1 MYQANNQS
9 DVFDHRGYNE
19 LFQQSQLTLGL
30 MSPIESYHSDIP
42 TMQDQDARVKRA
54 EELGFDAI
62 WVRDVPLRDPNFG
75 DVGQVFESFT
85 YLAWLASITDSIK
98 LISGS
103 IVLPLRHPLH
113 TAKQAASLDVLSKQ
127 RFVMGVA
134 SGDRA
139 IEFPAFGVDI
149 DKRGELFRENFQHV
163 QATLANNFIE
173 IESTYGHLRGADLIP
188 KPASKLPMIITGGS
202 SQPMEW
208 IAEHSDGWITYP
220 RPIEMQVDTIAYWQN
235 LAEKHGSGVFKPF
248 AQSFYVDL
256 AENPNEHA
264 SRIHLGYR
272 VGRNGLISMF
282 QILKNAGCNHIV
294 MNLKYGKRPAGE
306 VLEELGE
313 FVVPR
318 FQ

>member
-1 MYQANNQS
+1 M
-9 DVFDHRGYNE
+9 FEHRGFKE
-19 LFQQSQLTLGL
+19 LFQPGELTLGI
-30 MSPIESYHSDIP
+30 MSPIESYASDTPI
-42 TMQDQDARVKRA
+42 MKGQKQRVQRA

-62 WVRDVPLRDPNFG
+62 WVRDIPLRDPNFG

-85 YLAWLASITDSIK
+85 YLSWLASVTESIK
-98 LISGS
+98 LMSGS

-113 TAKQAASLDVLSKQ
+113 TAKQAASIDILSDQ

-149 DKRGELFRENFQHV
+149 EKRGELFRENFQHI
-163 QATLANNFIE
+163 QATLNNSFIE
-173 IESTYGHLRGADLIP
+173 IESSYGHLRGADLIP
-188 KPASKLPMIITGGS
+188 KPSAKMPMLITGGS
-202 SQPMEW
+202 SQSMEW
-208 IAEHSDGWITYP
+208 IAKNADGWITYP
-220 RPIEMQVDTIAYWQN
+220 RSIEAQPDTIAYWKM
-235 LAEKHGSGVFKPF
+235 LAEKHVPGVFKPF
-248 AQSFYVDL
+248 VQSFYVDL
-256 AENPNEHA
+256 ADNPNEHA

-294 MNLKYGKRPAGE
+294 MNLKYGKRPADE

-313 FVVPR
+313 FVIPV
-318 FQ
+318 FK